1 MAKMKD
7 VDDPI
12 VDMPTVSRDLYF
24 VMSLLLA
31 DEAIAKIPNAVTWTK
46 SFHGN
51 EVRRLLLWIAVSMR
65 SLLDLLDPE
74 NTSTDVANQNCG
86 EYWRNFPGKQLPGEQ
101 LSLTFRQACNSIIH
115 AQEILLYK
123 IPETEQV
130 TEEITPLQVYI
141 DRLTVRGHYQD
152 KKTRAQLDIILFV
165 QIANQLINL
174 HQEKDNGNK

>member
-86 EYWRNFPGKQLPGEQ
+86 EYWRDFSGEQ

-123 IPETEQV
+123 IPESEQA
-130 TEEITPLQVYI
+130 TEEMLWQVYI